1 MTLLACLAYTS
12 PVKLPLKEKQQVTAF
27 DFFWNEVKKI
37 LQILQ
42 IEKVTLLRKLRHTV
56 DWNNYQEDFHK

>member
-27 DFFWNEVKKI
+27 DFFWNEVKRFYKFC
-37 LQILQ
+37 
-42 IEKVTLLRKLRHTV
+42 KSK
-56 DWNNYQEDFHK
+56 K

>member
-1 MTLLACLAYTS
+1 MTLLACLVYTS
-12 PVKLPLKEKQQVTAF
+12 PVKLPLKEKQQVTDF

-56 DWNNYQEDFHK
+56 D